1 MAGKARSALFVL
13 TGAAALAGAA
23 HAKTFSANEISF
35 RDITG
40 TVDLVTTSGDEIDV
54 TIEQGGEYSR
64 VRLIEEDGVVVVEG
78 EALPPT
84 DERDCCNDRI
94 RRDVNLRDGRELTA
108 GEPVDE
114 AFFRRYPTIRV
125 SMPFE
130 GDAAF
135 ENARVRLDMDRL
147 AGALSFD
154 GCYVYGETGDV
165 EEASVGLIHGS
176 RLIMGNVAAALEA
189 DLSGDADL
197 MTGDVEIVDIDIAGP
212 GDVILGDVAGM
223 MDVSIAGS
231 GLVRAE
237 RVDAPLTVRIA
248 GSGGVIAKSGRADAL
263 RATVDGS
270 GGVYFNGAVRDP
282 QLRLYGSSEIHMT
295 SVEGRIARF
304 GGGAVYV
311 AGERLED

>member
-1 MAGKARSALFVL
+1 MAGKARAALFVL

-23 HAKTFSANEISF
+23 QAKTFSADAISF

-40 TVDLVTTSGDEIDV
+40 TVEIVTTSGDEIDV

-64 VRLIEEDGVVVVEG
+64 VRLTQEDGVVIVEG
-78 EALPPT
+78 EALAPA
-84 DERDCCNDRI
+84 DDRDCCNDRI
-94 RRDVNLRDGRELTA
+94 RREVDLRDGRELTT

-114 AFFRRYPTIRV
+114 AFFRRFPTIRV
-125 SMPFE
+125 SMPYE

-147 AGALSFD
+147 AGSLSFA

-165 EEASVGLIHGS
+165 EAASVGLIHGS

-248 GSGGVIAKSGRADAL
+248 GSGAVIAKSGRADAL

-282 QLRLYGSSEIHMT
+282 QLRLYGSSEIRMT

-311 AGERLED
+311 AGERLKD